1 MIHKEIFILRAF
13 ISSAPFSLLIM
24 LMIALVPLPQGIWN
38 MDYFLFGVIA
48 SRLFYFNVL
57 KG

>member
-1 MIHKEIFILRAF
+1 MRAF
-13 ISSAPFSLLIM
+13 ISSGPFSLLIM